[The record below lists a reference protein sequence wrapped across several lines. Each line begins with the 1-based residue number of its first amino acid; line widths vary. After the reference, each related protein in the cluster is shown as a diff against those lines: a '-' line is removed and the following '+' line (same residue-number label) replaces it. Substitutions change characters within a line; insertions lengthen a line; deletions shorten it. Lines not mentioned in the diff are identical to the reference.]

1 MGDMG
6 RDRSSIVDRCVD
18 AGVERFGV
26 VKGARMGG
34 RVALFV
40 GQWCRY
46 LEEHDGDDPTM
57 IEFTTWAG
65 LNRQAT
71 YRTLAEFRELFPEYE
86 TPRPFVG
93 VPLTGFGRG
102 VEGRDAV
109 PA

>member
-46 LEEHDGDDPTM
+46 LEEHNGEEPTM
-57 IEFTTWAG
+57 IEFTAPVMT
-65 LNRQAT
+65 
-71 YRTLAEFRELFPEYE
+71 RESVS
-86 TPRPFVG
+86 RPYWS
-93 VPLTGFGRG
+93 VPMGWFQ
-102 VEGRDAV
+102 EGPWSFSRAFIRL
-109 PA
+109 PS